1 MKISACIITKNGGAS
16 LIRCIKSV
24 KLFVDEIILVDTGSE
39 DATKFIATKL
49 GAKVIDYPYKSFSY
63 KDAKNFAIDNAIGD
77 WILSIDTD
85 EVLSWEG
92 GSKLR
97 DLIYRGNSKGYA
109 LLVQNYY
116 PNGRWSSFPITKF
129 FVHRDAI
136 RYEKDIHETV
146 NYSLQR
152 LGCIP
157 EIVGIYIHHYGYLE
171 SEVILKRKAQ
181 FYYDLLK
188 KQLEKTPDD
197 AASWWYLALSTAA
210 LGKLNEAVGTVQK
223 AIYLEPENK
232 IPRMFLARFY
242 MALDNYN
249 KAIEVLEES
258 LAIES
263 QKFWN
268 PTIYNLL
275 GMLNLSLGYAQKALD
290 LLDKAAKQESNFAH
304 MWVNLGIAYE
314 KLENWKDAL
323 ECYLKAAELNP
334 MLLDLKPATTS
345 THLYTFQEDVSSLYQ
360 GLPWH
365 INYCSKQLGS
375 VQ

>member
-24 KLFVDEIILVDTGSE
+24 KPFVDEIVVVDTGSE
-39 DATKFIATKL
+39 DATKFIADKL

-63 KDAKNFAIDNAIGD
+63 KDAKNFAIDNATGD

-85 EVLSWEG
+85 EVLSWKDG
-92 GSKLR
+92 NKLK
-97 DLIYRGNSKGYA
+97 DLIYMGNSKGYA

-129 FVHRDAI
+129 FAHEDTI

-152 LGCIP
+152 LGYIP

-171 SEVILKRKAQ
+171 SDAILKKKAQ
-181 FYYDLLK
+181 LYYDLLK
-188 KQLEKTPDD
+188 KQLEKSPND
-197 AASWWYLALSTAA
+197 AASWWYLALSTAV
-210 LGKLNEAVGTVQK
+210 LGKLNEAVEIVQK

-242 MALDNYN
+242 MALGSYN

-258 LAIES
+258 LEIEN

-275 GMLNLSLGYAQKALD
+275 GMLNLLLGYNQKALD
-290 LLDKAAKQESNFAH
+290 SLSKATEQESNFAH
-304 MWVNLGIAYE
+304 IWVNLGIAYE

-323 ECYLKAAELNP
+323 ECYLRAAELNP
-334 MLLDLKPATTS
+334 LLLDLNIWTTS
-345 THLYTFQEDVSSLYQ
+345 SHLYAFQEDVSSLYR
-360 GLPWH
+360 GLSWH
-365 INYCSKQLGS
+365 INYCSKQLGQ
-375 VQ
+375 V